1 VLKKRIKTILDA
13 SRNQGWVLEP
23 DTKDILKASGLA
35 VPTYVRTDRVEDAVD
50 AAESIGYPVVGK
62 VVSPGIIHKSNRG
75 GVIVGIDSRKKVTS
89 AFRRFSK
96 LEGFSGM
103 LVEATVSGVELIV
116 GAKMDY
122 QFGPVLLLGI
132 GGTGVEIYQDTSLR
146 MAPIAREDVVSM
158 INGLK
163 AHEII
168 EGYRGSSP
176 VSLDKLS
183 ETLLAFSDLVM
194 DLDDRFESIDLN
206 PVICSPD
213 ACIVA
218 DARIVLKRNDEH

>member
-1 VLKKRIKTILDA
+1 VLKKRTKTILDA

-23 DTKDILKASGLA
+23 DTKDILKAAGLS
-35 VPTYVRTDRVEDAVD
+35 VPTYVHTNRVEDAVE

-62 VVSPGIIHKSNRG
+62 VVSPGIIHKSDSG

-96 LEGFSGM
+96 LDGFSGM

-122 QFGPVLLLGI
+122 QFGPILLLGI
-132 GGTGVEIYQDTSLR
+132 GGIGVEIYHDTSLR
-146 MAPIAREDVVSM
+146 MAPITREDVVSM
-158 INGLK
+158 IDGLT

-176 VSLDKLS
+176 VSLEKLS

-206 PVICSPD
+206 PVICSSD
-213 ACIVA
+213 ACVVA
-218 DARIVLKRNDEH
+218 DARIILKGR